1 MDQPIRKLIS
11 GRDPKNGFAFVVG
24 QTVYGG
30 GTIHAIAK
38 DGRAE
43 QLYGRARYLIY
54 VENEDGIILWKAVE
68 SMPVI
73 VEYDID
79 LG

>member
-1 MDQPIRKLIS
+1 METPIRKIIC
-11 GRDPKNGFAFVVG
+11 GKDPKNGFAFVVG
-24 QTVYGG
+24 QTIYGG
-30 GTIHAIAK
+30 GTIHAIAQ

-43 QLYGRARYLIY
+43 QLYGRSRFLIY
-54 VENEDGIILWKAVE
+54 IENEDGILLWKSID
-68 SMPVI
+68 SMPII